1 MKRGKNDFTL
11 IELLVVIAIIA
22 ILAGMLLP
30 ALQQAR
36 MRAQGSKCQNNL
48 KQLGT
53 IFATYVSDNQ
63 EYMFIHKYIYQG
75 SANTVSWQDF
85 RRELVQNGY
94 ISGNKHKQEVGNLLF
109 CDVTASNVNTLNS
122 NNTYAR
128 VWGTYVYN
136 GYYPN
141 GSKGKTLAADV
152 SYKIS
157 TIDVPGE
164 LLVMGDAYK
173 NPGNFM
179 QTSQLGFWHA
189 GDTNMLYLTGN
200 VKPLKST
207 ALEPHRKDSR
217 MWTGWKNAPNP

>member
-63 EYMFIHKYIYQG
+63 EYMFIHKYTYNG
-75 SANTVSWQDF
+75 VTGCTWLDY

-94 ISGNKHKQEVGNLLF
+94 ISGSKSGQTTAKLLI
-109 CDVTASNVNTLNS
+109 CDVTAPVI
-122 NNTYAR
+122 NNLRGTQLYAR
-128 VWGTYVYN
+128 SWGTYMYN

-141 GSKGKTLAADV
+141 GSKNRPLSFEV
-152 SYKIS
+152 SYKLS
-157 TIDVPGE
+157 TIDLPGE
-164 LLVMGDAYK
+164 LIVLGDST
-173 NPGNFM
+173 NSGNFM
-179 QTSQLGFWHA
+179 QQSTLGYNHA
-189 GDTNMLYLTGN
+189 GAVNLLFLTGH
-200 VKPLKST
+200 VKTLKPGEIPYHSQN
-207 ALEPHRKDSR
+207 SR

>member
-1 MKRGKNDFTL
+1 MKRGKNHFTL

-63 EYMFIHKYIYQG
+63 EYMFIHKYTYNG
-75 SANTVSWQDF
+75 VTGCTWLDY

-94 ISGNKHKQEVGNLLF
+94 ISGSKSGQTTAKLLI
-109 CDVTASNVNTLNS
+109 CDVTAPVINNLRGTLL
-122 NNTYAR
+122 YAR
-128 VWGTYVYN
+128 SWGTYMYN

-141 GSKGKTLAADV
+141 GSKNRPLSFEV
-152 SYKIS
+152 SYKLS
-157 TIDVPGE
+157 TIDVPSE
-164 LLVMGDAYK
+164 LLVLGDAT
-173 NPGNFM
+173 NCGNFM
-179 QTSQLGFWHA
+179 QRSTLGYNHA
-189 GDTNMLYLTGN
+189 GAVNMLFLGGN
-200 VKPLKST
+200 VKPLKSNDIE
-207 ALEPHRKDSR
+207 AHSQNSR

>member
-1 MKRGKNDFTL
+1 MKRGKNHFTL

-36 MRAQGSKCQNNL
+36 LRAQGSKCQNNL

-141 GSKGKTLAADV
+141 GARGRTLAADV
-152 SYKIS
+152 SYKLS
-157 TIDVPGE
+157 TIDLPGE
-164 LLVMGDAYK
+164 LIVLGDST
-173 NPGNFM
+173 NSGNFM
-179 QTSQLGFWHA
+179 QQSTLGYNHA
-189 GDTNMLYLTGN
+189 GAVNLLFLTGH
-200 VKPLKST
+200 VKTLKPGEIPYHSQN
-207 ALEPHRKDSR
+207 SR